1 MNKSTI
7 ILKKWTARAMVTI
20 GTALGIASCCNNR
33 PIVNPAEAVYGP
45 PPGYSPISAP
55 AHRVEVIEDVYGPP
69 PVEYADTASARDE
82 KPVFI
87 EED

>member
-1 MNKSTI
+1 MNKSITT
-7 ILKKWTARAMVTI
+7 LKKWTARAIVTI

-33 PIVNPAEAVYGP
+33 HVVNPAEHVYGP
-45 PPGYSPISAP
+45 PPGHIPSPTQK
-55 AHRVEVIEDVYGPP
+55 VEVIEDVYGPP
-69 PVEYADTASARDE
+69 PVEYADTASTSDE